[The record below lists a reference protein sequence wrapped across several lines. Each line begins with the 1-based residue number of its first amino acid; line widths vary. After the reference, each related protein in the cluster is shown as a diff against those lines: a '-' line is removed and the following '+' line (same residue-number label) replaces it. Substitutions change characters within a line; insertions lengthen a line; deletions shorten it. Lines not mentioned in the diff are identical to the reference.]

1 MSEQSDLGQDRND
14 MCDNLESVNLTN
26 TLEDNVDTKTELS
39 EEEKEKEKNNR
50 LLFINQSYF
59 VYSVSTLV
67 KLLKEVSNK
76 LLEENRIPE
85 NKLGVHEKFRQ
96 TCDNIISEYQSST
109 SLDDSTVDHVKIIKK
124 VFYVLKDNVELIKS
138 RDAKLFTVRNKE
150 NKITTIIP
158 GLNINLI
165 YSYLTEEQQSEVWNQ
180 VYTMFVTTVSMV
192 YANTSKS
199 RHKQYVLDAVD
210 YCRKELAKSSNPMI
224 NVFMGLGTSASGLD
238 LEALMNKDINIP
250 GTEANTGLLG
260 SLGVDKL
267 MQLQNL
273 SDEIKNFSENDV
285 NETIDTLGGLL
296 GNDTD
301 VKDVCSTMVKTV
313 ISDLKQNGIENIFDV
328 AKRVSSQLSGLIDPN
343 KMAKTANKMTDLMAS
358 NSDKIKDLK
367 DENGNP
373 IGEQLFS
380 QFKQTMDMANKLNKK

>member
-1 MSEQSDLGQDRND
+1 MSDL
-14 MCDNLESVNLTN
+14 DNIETSDIPVNEDTEQEEKKELT
-26 TLEDNVDTKTELS
+26 
-39 EEEKEKEKNNR
+39 EEEKEKETNNK

-59 VYSVSTLV
+59 VYSVMTLV

-76 LLEENRIPE
+76 LVDDNSIPE
-85 NKLGVHEKFRQ
+85 NKKIVHEKFRQ
-96 TCDNIISEYQSST
+96 TCDNIIAEYQSST
-109 SLDDSTVDHVKIIKK
+109 SLDDSSVDHVKIIKK
-124 VFYVLKDNVELIKS
+124 VFYVLKDNIELIKNK
-138 RDAKLFTVRNKE
+138 DAALFTVRNSEK
-150 NKITTIIP
+150 KITTIIP

-165 YSYLTEEQQSEVWNQ
+165 YSYLTEEQQKEVWTQ
-180 VYTMFVTTVSMV
+180 IYTMFVSTVTMV

-199 RHKQYVLDAVD
+199 RHKKNVLDTVE
-210 YCRKELAKSSNPMI
+210 YCKKELAKSSNPML
-224 NVFMGLGTSASGLD
+224 NVFMGIGNSESGLD
-238 LEALMNKDINIP
+238 LEALMNKDIMIP

-267 MQLQNL
+267 MNLENL
-273 SDEIKNFSENDV
+273 SDEIKNFTENDV

-296 GNDTD
+296 GNDSD

-367 DENGNP
+367 DDNGNP
-373 IGEQLFS
+373 IGEQLFN